1 MITEGNNEIRLAE
14 ITVRLEET
22 FSPESLQVDDESHLH
37 AGHEGAK
44 DGRGHFRV
52 LVVSDK
58 FRGQSAIKRHRM
70 VYQAMGELM
79 QTDIHALTIET
90 FTPDEF

>member
-1 MITEGNNEIRLAE
+1 MIAEGNNEERLAE
-14 ITVRLEET
+14 ITARLEAT

-52 LVVSDK
+52 LVISDK
-58 FRGQSAIKRHRM
+58 FQGQSPIKRHRM
-70 VYQAMGELM
+70 IYQAMGELM
-79 QTDIHALTIET
+79 QTDIHALTIEA
-90 FTPDEF
+90 FAPDEF

>member
-1 MITEGNNEIRLAE
+1 MIAEGDKEERLAE
-14 ITVRLEET
+14 ITARLETT

-52 LVVSDK
+52 LVISDK
-58 FRGQSAIKRHRM
+58 FQGQSPIKRHRM
-70 VYQAMGELM
+70 IYQAMGELM
-79 QTDIHALTIET
+79 QTDIHALTIEA
-90 FTPDEF
+90 FAPDEF

>member
-1 MITEGNNEIRLAE
+1 MIAEGNNEERLAE
-14 ITVRLEET
+14 ITARLETT

-52 LVVSDK
+52 LVISDK
-58 FRGQSAIKRHRM
+58 FQGQSPIKRHRM
-70 VYQAMGELM
+70 IYQAMGELM
-79 QTDIHALTIET
+79 QTDIHALTIEA
-90 FTPDEF
+90 FAPDEF

>member
-1 MITEGNNEIRLAE
+1 MISGGNNETRLAE
-14 ITVRLEET
+14 ITARLEAT

-37 AGHEGAK
+37 VGHEGAK

-52 LVVSDK
+52 LVISDK

-79 QTDIHALTIET
+79 QTDIHALTIEA

>member
-1 MITEGNNEIRLAE
+1 MIAEGDNEERLAE
-14 ITVRLEET
+14 ITARLETT

-52 LVVSDK
+52 LVISDK
-58 FRGQSAIKRHRM
+58 FQGQSPIKRHRM
-70 VYQAMGELM
+70 IYQAMGELM
-79 QTDIHALTIET
+79 QTDIHALTIEA
-90 FTPDEF
+90 FAPDEF

>member
-1 MITEGNNEIRLAE
+1 MIAGENNKARVAE
-14 ITVRLEET
+14 ITTRLEAT

-52 LVVSDK
+52 LVISDK

-70 VYQAMGELM
+70 IYQAMGELM
-79 QTDIHALTIET
+79 QTDIHALTIEA